1 MTTHEKRPVEEVARL
16 RSKVEKPAKFKAV
29 QDKLLLGGVLVV
41 CGIIAGVGFLPS
53 HKKETIIEAQEKQ
66 NTDQTLSQNMA
77 LLAQLKSDSATVQPV
92 VTSYYGDSNGNH
104 PPKLKNDNY
113 LSKELLA
120 RMNAPSTFYS
130 DTNVPQSKQSATAQG
145 THATLTGKD
154 GNSEFLNQQEDITSV
169 SAKQL
174 PHPRLTIP
182 AGEMIPATL
191 ETAINSDLAGMARA
205 IITRDVYSLEGNNL
219 LIHKGATLVG
229 QFNSTITQG
238 QSRVFVVWNRVQMTN
253 GVIVTLNSPS
263 TDTIGRSGQAAD
275 YINRHFFERFGT
287 GALLSVL
294 GGYAAAGGVNGQD
307 EYNSVAQYRMNIAN
321 NFQQTANQTLQKDI
335 QINTTL
341 QVNQGTQINVFVA
354 HDLDFYRVYGKRA

>member
-1 MTTHEKRPVEEVARL
+1 MSNEKRPVEEVARL
-16 RSKVEKPAKFKAV
+16 RAKVDKPSKFKAI
-29 QDKLLLGGVLVV
+29 QDKLLFGGVLLV
-41 CGIIAGVGFLPS
+41 CGVIALVGFLPS
-53 HKKETIIEAQEKQ
+53 HKKEQVIEAQEKQ

-77 LLAQLKSDSATVQPV
+77 LLAQMKSELFTAQSVRPTH
-92 VTSYYGDSNGNH
+92 YGETNGNH
-104 PPKLKNDNY
+104 PPKLRNANY

-130 DTNVPQSKQSATAQG
+130 DTSAPKSKEAADGQG
-145 THATLTGKD
+145 AHATLVGKD
-154 GNSEFLNQQEDITSV
+154 GNSEFLNQQNDITSV

-263 TDTIGRSGQAAD
+263 TDKIGRSGQAAD
-275 YINRHFFERFGT
+275 YIDRHFFERFGT

-294 GGYAAAGGVNGQD
+294 GAYAATGGVNGQD
-307 EYNSVAQYRMNIAN
+307 AYNSVAQYRMNIAN
-321 NFQQTANQTLQKDI
+321 NFQQTANQTLEKDM
-335 QINTTL
+335 QISTTV

-354 HDLDFYRVYGKRA
+354 HDLDFYRVYGKRV